1 MEKIRQ
7 YFNRLSLKKS
17 LVVMMVSGL
26 LIVIVLSIGIVVFF
40 DQIKNN
46 LDSKRLVNIE
56 LSEVYIGDGEY
67 ILPYTTP
74 VELYAEIPL
83 SNSETI
89 LYYFSS
95 FMMLS
100 GPLLIIIGG
109 LALIV
114 YSYYRLKI
122 AQPLKQLND
131 GIIEITKQNLDFK
144 LEINSDDELG
154 ALCKTFETMRE
165 ELYQNNLLL
174 YQMAQQR
181 QLLNLSVSHDLRT
194 PITILKGYLDF
205 LEQNLERL
213 PLDTTKKT
221 IYSMQKASNRLARY
235 VECIQD
241 IHKVEEIAVKK
252 EQIVLA
258 TLIDD
263 LSADFNTNALKNDKQ
278 LIINNQTA
286 SPIIN
291 SDEEI
296 IFKILENILNNAF
309 RFARKQVIITISEDN
324 NCLFF
329 AIKDDGTGFSDQDL
343 QEATKMYYHSNSNQ
357 GTFGIGLTI
366 SSILS
371 SKLGGNLKI
380 ANQNGALVT
389 VKIKKS

>member
-1 MEKIRQ
+1 
-7 YFNRLSLKKS
+7 
-17 LVVMMVSGL
+17 MMVSGL

>member
-329 AIKDDGTGFSDQDL
+329 AIKDDGAGFSDQDL

>member
-309 RFARKQVIITISEDN
+309 CFARKQVIITISEDD

>member
-309 RFARKQVIITISEDN
+309 RFARKQVIITISEDD

>member
-56 LSEVYIGDGEY
+56 LSEIYIGDGEY

-309 RFARKQVIITISEDN
+309 RFARKQVIITISEDD